1 MRRGIGISLRG
12 RPGGQ
17 GNVVL
22 LRMLR
27 GGRDAGVLALRH
39 YVQIQDSIKTWKSID
54 RYISPIPDDPDA
66 QTPEPEWI

>member
-12 RPGGQ
+12 SRTGGQ

-27 GGRDAGVLALRH
+27 GRKRCRRFGVTALCTDSRFN
-39 YVQIQDSIKTWKSID
+39 QDLEKH
-54 RYISPIPDDPDA
+54 R
-66 QTPEPEWI
+66 